1 MIRFIG
7 SQGTAV
13 ALLLCLSSAP
23 AFAEEA
29 ASEPEDSQAP
39 FEAELPL
46 SRSGPKASFS
56 WADSSIT
63 RSASEAR
70 AAHLVNQ
77 LAAEQH
83 LQTQMQ

>member
-7 SQGTAV
+7 SQSTAV

-23 AFAEEA
+23 AFAEEP
-29 ASEPEDSQAP
+29 ASEPD
-39 FEAELPL
+39 
-46 SRSGPKASFS
+46 
-56 WADSSIT
+56 I